1 MAVVVRGGA
10 VVVRGGAGIA
20 VVRAARVEP
29 RVGTKAGRAT
39 RVETEVVMVE

>member
-1 MAVVVRGGA
+1 MLEGLLAVVRGGE
-10 VVVRGGAGIA
+10 VA